1 MSPMPSLVPVVA
13 ACLAGLAV
21 ALAGRPRVRPGEGP
35 SAPAGVAAETDLLAR
50 HRLLWS
56 AAASAG
62 GLTLVDPPLG
72 WVVAVVLFV
81 VIWTVIGR
89 AEPRAV
95 RRDRELARQQ
105 LPHVVHLLASV
116 LRGGGSVPQA
126 IGQVCRALPGPATAT
141 LRLAEGR
148 LRVGAPPREVW
159 AELAAHPVL
168 GPLGRTLAR
177 ADASGASVA
186 DAVARLGDDL
196 ARAHRA
202 EIEDLA
208 RTVGVRAALPL
219 GVCLLPA
226 FLLIGIVPVVVA
238 SLAAL
243 GW

>member
-1 MSPMPSLVPVVA
+1 M
-13 ACLAGLAV
+13 
-21 ALAGRPRVRPGEGP
+21 
-35 SAPAGVAAETDLLAR
+35 
-50 HRLLWS
+50 
-56 AAASAG
+56 
-62 GLTLVDPPLG
+62 
-72 WVVAVVLFV
+72 
-81 VIWTVIGR
+81 
-89 AEPRAV
+89 
-95 RRDRELARQQ
+95 
-105 LPHVVHLLASV
+105 
-116 LRGGGSVPQA
+116 PQA

-148 LRVGAPPREVW
+148 LRVGAPPTEVW
-159 AELAAHPVL
+159 AELAGHPVL

-186 DAVARLGDDL
+186 DAVARLGEDL
-196 ARAHRA
+196 ARSHRA